1 MISEKDVEHI
11 AVLSR
16 IELDDATRERM
27 KNELSGILDYIEM
40 LSSVPTENV
49 TPLYQVTGLNNRTR
63 PDEHRND
70 FSMDESL
77 DQRLV
82 GQAPQRKDRYVQVK
96 GVLKK

>member
-1 MISEKDVEHI
+1 MISEKDVDHI

-40 LSSVPTENV
+40 LSSVSTEQV

-63 PDEHRND
+63 TDEHRND
-70 FSMDESL
+70 FPMDALL
-77 DQRLV
+77 DRRLV
-82 GQAPQRKDRYVQVK
+82 GQAPQHKERYIQVK